1 MQELKQMVNNFSVKN
16 EDTLHSLGS
25 ALEHLQQLKDSFSQM
40 RKQTDVLKQTHTGLC
55 ENVQMVEQ
63 KWMKS
68 VNFWSVKYLSFAVLN
83 DSK

>member
-40 RKQTDVLKQTHTGLC
+40 RKQTDVLKQTHTDFC

-68 VNFWSVKYLSFAVLN
+68 VNF
-83 DSK
+83 